1 MGSRPFQFVHLVENE
16 DYCKRFVAGTVVG
29 IGADGGAALA
39 AVAFAD
45 VSMVEVNSSDHLGDL
60 QPFKNKIIRCYSNI
74 KVKKK
79 LLLPD

>member
-1 MGSRPFQFVHLVENE
+1 
-16 DYCKRFVAGTVVG
+16 VAGTVVG

-60 QPFKNKIIRCYSNI
+60 QPFKKQNHQM
-74 KVKKK
+74 
-79 LLLPD
+79 LF